1 MRESLESQDGLVLH
15 DLRGDVDAN
24 RTWVSFSGVEG
35 VVEMMGLCS
44 LAFERIHLQHHVG
57 EHPRL
62 GALDLC
68 TFTGGAGAASTAETF
83 ARSMAELHAVPTYL
97 AHVSDAWFALREQG
111 FGSLFERTLRPDF
124 GPPQVHEGL
133 GVAGVW
139 ARPFYLT
146 VACDVD
152 EERADFLKMRLRDI
166 QQRREDGDPMFAG
179 VDAVAYAAP
188 SDACSRIVIEFAD
201 PDLAP
206 PDPVVSWLDRR
217 ARVAGLRLRS
227 VEAIG
232 AVRRTDLLETRT
244 MPIREAQLIDLP

>member
-1 MRESLESQDGLVLH
+1 MREFLECQDGLAMH

-24 RTWVSFSGVEG
+24 RTWVSFSGVDG
-35 VVEMMGLCS
+35 AAEMIGLCN

-57 EHPRL
+57 EYPRL
-62 GALDLC
+62 GALDVC
-68 TFTGGAGAASTAETF
+68 TFTGGEEATAAAEAF
-83 ARSMAELHAVPTYL
+83 ARSVAELHAVPTYL
-97 AHVSDAWFALREQG
+97 VHLRDAWFALRDQG
-111 FGSLFERTLRPDF
+111 FGSLFDRTLRPDF
-124 GPPQVHEGL
+124 GPPHVHEAL
-133 GVAGVW
+133 GIAGVW

-146 VACDVD
+146 VVCDVE

-166 QQRREDGDPMFAG
+166 RQRRDDGEPMFAG

-188 SDACSRIVIEFAD
+188 SDGRSRLVIEFSD

-217 ARVAGLRLRS
+217 ARVAGLRLKS

-244 MPIREAQLIDLP
+244 MPIRESQLIDLA